1 MFSYKKKLDCNLKYY
16 ISNNAYKNY
25 RVLIQYKNFQSSIVK
40 KINSYKGTVHHII
53 ESANLISAELNSRG
67 IDRILEYPEVEK
79 IYLDEYLF
87 LCGMSVTTANKIHFS
102 ETHGLSGTGIGIGLV
117 DSGIFPHPDLT
128 SPINKIDL
136 FEDLINNYQYPYDD
150 NGHGTSMAG
159 ILCSNGL
166 SSNNVYKGICSKSN
180 LFCYKAFDKLG
191 KGFASDIL
199 YSIES
204 LSDISK
210 EKNIKILCLPFELL
224 THSTFIIS
232 CFHSVFNY
240 AISKGLIPIVPSGSN
255 LNNSSSIMGIA
266 TLPNCITVAG
276 LDTVSS
282 AIKPYAYSSSGPYGK
297 LSKPDLSAA
306 CVNVVS
312 LNCDSNYISEKN
324 GIKLYPSKLD
334 APYKAFTGSSIAT
347 AYISGLCALLCEKNP
362 SMTFK
367 DMSSLLTVICEPIE
381 DISKTVQGKGT
392 LNINKLI
399 P

>member
-128 SPINKIDL
+128 SPINRIEL

-204 LSDISK
+204 LSNISK

-282 AIKPYAYSSSGPYGK
+282 TIKPYLYSSIGPYGK

-306 CVNVVS
+306 CVNIVS
-312 LNCDSNYISEKN
+312 LNCDSNYISQKN
-324 GIKLYPSKLD
+324 GIKIYPSKLD

-367 DMSSLLTVICEPIE
+367 DMSSLLTVACEPIE
-381 DISKTVQGKGT
+381 DISKTAQGKGT
-392 LNINKLI
+392 LNINKLM